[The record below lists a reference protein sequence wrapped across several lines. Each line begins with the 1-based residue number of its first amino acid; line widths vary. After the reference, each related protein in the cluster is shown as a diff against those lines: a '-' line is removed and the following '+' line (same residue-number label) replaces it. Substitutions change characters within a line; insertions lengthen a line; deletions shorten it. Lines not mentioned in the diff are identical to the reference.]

1 MVMYAFNHSI
11 ISKGKGQNAVAKSAY
26 NSASKVKDYKEDN
39 IKDYSNKSCDY
50 SIILTQD
57 HVPEEYKDREF
68 LWNKVHETEKRKDSQ
83 LAREIIRSEER
94 RVGKESRYKRTE

>member
-11 ISKGKGQNAVAKSAY
+11 ISKGKGQNAIAKSAY
-26 NSASKVKDYKEDN
+26 NSASKVKDYQEDN

-68 LWNKVHETEKRKDSQ
+68 YGIKFMKQRKEKTVS
-83 LAREIIRSEER
+83 
-94 RVGKESRYKRTE
+94 